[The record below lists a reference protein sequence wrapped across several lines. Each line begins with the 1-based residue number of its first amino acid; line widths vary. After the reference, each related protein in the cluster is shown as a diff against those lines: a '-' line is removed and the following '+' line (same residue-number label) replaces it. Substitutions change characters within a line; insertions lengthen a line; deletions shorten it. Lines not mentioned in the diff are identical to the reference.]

1 MKFLQANGLPHPYVM
16 LLLAPLFWATSNV
29 TGKLGKA
36 WLSPYEFTFWRWL
49 LATAL
54 LSLLFRARI
63 RHDGPELHARAG
75 WLLVVGGSGFA
86 LFNIVLYSAF
96 ARGASVVNVSIITA
110 LIPLAVLLVDV
121 LVLRGRAHPLQ
132 WCGVA
137 LSFVGVVWVVSR
149 GHPAA
154 LLEQGIAPGD
164 RLALV
169 SSAIYA
175 GYSLAL
181 RRAPRVH
188 WASLLWAMCLAATVV
203 SLPFFVA
210 ERLREGWRL
219 PPWQAWAVARL
230 CGAVCLDCVEAV
242 LYGRGDCDWCEPRGA
257 DDEPVAGVRR
267 ADRRRLFC
275 RRAFGR
281 LCANRAVAGRSGNW
295 PLGTGRATTGV
306 PGLKGRRVSSAPL
319 REAHHV
325 AIRQRIRSVK
335 RLCVVHLTED
345 IAPAGVGEIEQ
356 RQVAAQAEIGAVVA
370 DGFDDFLAE
379 QFRIGA
385 T

>member
-1 MKFLQANGLPHPYVM
+1 M
-16 LLLAPLFWATSNV
+16 
-29 TGKLGKA
+29 
-36 WLSPYEFTFWRWL
+36 
-49 LATAL
+49 
-54 LSLLFRARI
+54 SLLFRARI
-63 RHDGPELHARAG
+63 RHDGPALRVRAG

-219 PPWQAWAVARL
+219 PPWQAWLLLGYV
-230 CGAVCLDCVEAV
+230 V
-242 LYGRGDCDWCEPRGA
+242 LFVSIVSKLFYME
-257 DDEPVAGVRR
+257 GVI
-267 ADRRRLFC
+267 AI
-275 RRAFGR
+275 G
-281 LCANRAVAGRSGNW
+281 ANRAALTMNMLPVFGALVGVAFFADEH
-295 PLGTGRATTGV
+295 LGGYV
-306 PGLKGRRVSSAPL
+306 L
-319 REAHHV
+319 
-325 AIRQRIRSVK
+325 
-335 RLCVVHLTED
+335 
-345 IAPAGVGEIEQ
+345 IALLL
-356 RQVAAQAEIGAVVA
+356 VAAGIGLSEWGARR
-370 DGFDDFLAE
+370 LA
-379 QFRIGA
+379 RPV
-385 T
+385 

>member
-36 WLSPYEFTFWRWL
+36 WLSPHEFTFWRWL

-63 RHDGPELHARAG
+63 RHDGPALRVRAG

-219 PPWQAWAVARL
+219 PPWQAWLLLGYV
-230 CGAVCLDCVEAV
+230 V
-242 LYGRGDCDWCEPRGA
+242 LFVSIVSKLFYME
-257 DDEPVAGVRR
+257 GVI
-267 ADRRRLFC
+267 AI
-275 RRAFGR
+275 G
-281 LCANRAVAGRSGNW
+281 ANRAALTMNMLPVFGALVGAAFFADEH
-295 PLGTGRATTGV
+295 LGGYV
-306 PGLKGRRVSSAPL
+306 L
-319 REAHHV
+319 
-325 AIRQRIRSVK
+325 
-335 RLCVVHLTED
+335 
-345 IAPAGVGEIEQ
+345 IALAL
-356 RQVAAQAEIGAVVA
+356 VAAGIGLSEWGARR
-370 DGFDDFLAE
+370 LA
-379 QFRIGA
+379 RPV
-385 T
+385 

>member
-36 WLSPYEFTFWRWL
+36 WLSPHEFTFWRWL

-63 RHDGPELHARAG
+63 RHDGPALRARAG

-181 RRAPRVH
+181 RRAPWVH
-188 WASLLWAMCLAATVV
+188 WASLLWAMCLAAAA
-203 SLPFFVA
+203 VA
-210 ERLREGWRL
+210 GV
-219 PPWQAWAVARL
+219 AVARL

-242 LYGRGDCDWCEPRGA
+242 LYGRGERDWCEPRGA
-257 DDEPVAGVRR
+257 DDEYVAGVRR
-267 ADRRRLFC
+267 AGRRRLFC
-275 RRAFGR
+275 R
-281 LCANRAVAGRSGNW
+281 
-295 PLGTGRATTGV
+295 
-306 PGLKGRRVSSAPL
+306 
-319 REAHHV
+319 
-325 AIRQRIRSVK
+325 
-335 RLCVVHLTED
+335 
-345 IAPAGVGEIEQ
+345 
-356 RQVAAQAEIGAVVA
+356 
-370 DGFDDFLAE
+370 
-379 QFRIGA
+379 
-385 T
+385 

>member
-16 LLLAPLFWATSNV
+16 LLLAPLFRATSNV

-36 WLSPYEFTFWRWL
+36 WLSPHEFTFWRWL

-63 RHDGPELHARAG
+63 RHDGPALRVRAG

-219 PPWQAWAVARL
+219 PPWQAWLLLGYV
-230 CGAVCLDCVEAV
+230 V
-242 LYGRGDCDWCEPRGA
+242 LFVSIVSKLFYME
-257 DDEPVAGVRR
+257 GVI
-267 ADRRRLFC
+267 AI
-275 RRAFGR
+275 G
-281 LCANRAVAGRSGNW
+281 ANRAALTMNMLPVFGALVGAAFFADEH
-295 PLGTGRATTGV
+295 LGGYV
-306 PGLKGRRVSSAPL
+306 L
-319 REAHHV
+319 
-325 AIRQRIRSVK
+325 
-335 RLCVVHLTED
+335 
-345 IAPAGVGEIEQ
+345 IALAL
-356 RQVAAQAEIGAVVA
+356 VAAGIGLSEWGARR
-370 DGFDDFLAE
+370 LA
-379 QFRIGA
+379 RPV
-385 T
+385 

>member
-63 RHDGPELHARAG
+63 RHDGPALRVRAG

-219 PPWQAWAVARL
+219 SPWQAWLLLGYV
-230 CGAVCLDCVEAV
+230 V
-242 LYGRGDCDWCEPRGA
+242 LFVSIVSKLFYME
-257 DDEPVAGVRR
+257 GVI
-267 ADRRRLFC
+267 AI
-275 RRAFGR
+275 G
-281 LCANRAVAGRSGNW
+281 ANRAALTMNLLPVFGALIGVAFFADEHWGGYV
-295 PLGTGRATTGV
+295 L
-306 PGLKGRRVSSAPL
+306 
-319 REAHHV
+319 
-325 AIRQRIRSVK
+325 
-335 RLCVVHLTED
+335 
-345 IAPAGVGEIEQ
+345 IALLL
-356 RQVAAQAEIGAVVA
+356 VAAGIGLSERGARR
-370 DGFDDFLAE
+370 LACV
-379 QFRIGA
+379 RGVSPSR